1 MGEHQTVTVIPP
13 EPSATGITYSQGTR
27 VVLAD
32 GSELGK
38 VTKITLVAEVND
50 VWRGTIELMP
60 AMGVM
65 KGMQVTIN
73 QHNPS
78 WWRTMLCR
86 MAGVVVSKTDHS
98 DDFQQWR
105 LP

>member
-13 EPSATGITYSQGTR
+13 DPGETGVSRSQGTR

-98 DDFQQWR
+98 DDSQQWR

>member
-1 MGEHQTVTVIPP
+1 MGEQQTVTVIPP
-13 EPSATGITYSQGTR
+13 EPGETGVSRSQGTR

-32 GSELGK
+32 GTELGK
-38 VTKITLVAEVND
+38 VTKITLVAEINE

-65 KGMQVTIN
+65 KGMEVSIN
-73 QHNPS
+73 RPNPS

-86 MAGVVVSKTDHS
+86 MAGVVVSETAIDAHS
-98 DDFQQWR
+98 NRWR
-105 LP
+105 TS